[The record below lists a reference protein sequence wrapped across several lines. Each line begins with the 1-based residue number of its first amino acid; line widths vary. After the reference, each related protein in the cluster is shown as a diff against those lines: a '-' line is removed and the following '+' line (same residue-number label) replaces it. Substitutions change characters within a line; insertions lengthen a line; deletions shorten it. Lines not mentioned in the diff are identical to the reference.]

1 MEEQTDESLF
11 ISALTLAEIWR
22 GIVEKPTGKKRRE
35 LEAWFHG
42 PEGPQTLFKDRILP
56 FDENAALIWGDLMAA
71 GTAAGHPR
79 SAIDMVVAAI
89 ARSNKCILVTDNEK
103 HFPFVEVLNPFEARA
118 AIEHPNAKR

>member
-1 MEEQTDESLF
+1 MAEQTDESLF

-35 LEAWFHG
+35 LEAWFQG

-56 FDENAALIWGDLMAA
+56 FDEHAALIWGDLMAA

-79 SAIDMVVAAI
+79 SAIDMVAAAI
-89 ARSNKCILVTDNEK
+89 AQSNKCILVTDNEK
-103 HFPFVEVLNPFEARA
+103 HSPFAEVLNPLRGASG
-118 AIEHPNAKR
+118 KRTPER